1 VESRLP
7 GARRSAPV
15 PPTRS
20 TTNRDALPETGYV
33 AAVASSI
40 LSRLFILALGSSTLA
55 CDSGQ
60 PQPQPQPQPV
70 APVVAVTPTPTPAPA
85 GEIKPED
92 DPHYLLALEFEAAG
106 RFVEARNEVDL
117 AIAAGAGRDARLLAA
132 KLAILRDDLDA
143 AQRLLEPLAG
153 DGKDALVLYNL
164 GLIAQRRGEYNNAR
178 TRYIAALKADPNY
191 AATRYNLAVLT
202 WDAGAKEEA
211 KHHAE
216 KFLELSP
223 QDPRGDE
230 LRKQVG
236 LEATPAGPAAGTPAA
251 GTTPAAST
259 TPATP
264 AAVRQP
270 GAGKSASKSE
280 PGDLANPFA
289 RR

>member
-1 VESRLP
+1 M
-7 GARRSAPV
+7 
-15 PPTRS
+15 
-20 TTNRDALPETGYV
+20 
-33 AAVASSI
+33 ASSI
-40 LSRLFILALGSSTLA
+40 LPRFLILALGASTLA
-55 CDSGQ
+55 CDSAQ
-60 PQPQPQPQPV
+60 PQPQPQPA
-70 APVVAVTPTPTPAPA
+70 APVVAATPPPTPAPA
-85 GEIKPED
+85 GEVKPED

-143 AQRLLEPLAG
+143 AQRLLEPLAS

-202 WDAGAKEEA
+202 WDAGAKDEA
-211 KHHAE
+211 KHHAA

-236 LEATPAGPAAGTPAA
+236 LEATPAGPAAGTPAP
-251 GTTPAAST
+251 GTPAATTTT
-259 TPATP
+259 TPP
-264 AAVRQP
+264 AARPP
-270 GAGKSASKSE
+270 GAGKSASKSDA
-280 PGDLANPFA
+280 GDLANPFA